1 MSLIKHYANSPFFDR
16 SFVEVIIAVNS
27 QNYRNSTNLEFS
39 TRRINLKSTEL
50 LIEIV
55 KRVGG
60 DVYISGMGGKKYM
73 EEEKFE
79 KERIEIGYFE
89 FKPFEYLQR

>member
-16 SFVEVIIAVNS
+16 SSVEVIIAVNS

-79 KERIEIGYFE
+79 KERRIF
-89 FKPFEYLQR
+89 